1 MEEVSKFL
9 AKIGS
14 SHSIPIVENNHT
26 KRLHG
31 GVQKKAGTLLMCTG
45 FTSNRRQASGLKIN
59 FSSRRITV
67 WRKTQSATRRT

>member
-31 GVQKKAGTLLMCTG
+31 GVQKKAGTQAMCT
-45 FTSNRRQASGLKIN
+45 
-59 FSSRRITV
+59 
-67 WRKTQSATRRT
+67 ATRRAERPHTRGL